1 MRQVVASEVKN
12 KGKIIKPSSVE
23 TWSLTGGGR
32 LQESNHRGSLPTRG
46 PDTFIQGR

>member
-23 TWSLTGGGR
+23 IWSHSPTGGGPLREFTLTTTER
-32 LQESNHRGSLPTRG
+32 LEK
-46 PDTFIQGR
+46 